1 MDLERIRNFG
11 VAAHIDAG
19 KTTVSERMLF
29 HSGVE
34 RRAGAVDEGTATM
47 DWMAEERERGITITS
62 AATRLPWRDHD
73 LNLIDTPGHVD
84 FTVEVERCMRVLDG
98 AVLVLDAVVGV
109 QAQSETVW
117 RQMVRHRVPA
127 IAFVNKLDRPG
138 ADYPAAVETLRTRLD
153 APGICVQYPIVESG
167 DLTRIVDLLSLQV
180 YAFPQLDDGLG
191 RDLVVEEEP
200 TDIPDEALVLRSE
213 LLDALADDDEEIMTC
228 VLEDREPALEHLQ
241 RALRARVLA
250 RTLVPVLCGVALRD
264 VGVRPLPDAVVD
276 YLPSPL
282 DVPPIV
288 GHRPKDLSEVI
299 LPHDPDGPPCALV
312 FKLHTGP
319 HGDLSFAR
327 IYSGTLTPGMS
338 LLNPRTKKRERIARI
353 LRLHADSHQGL
364 DEGLAGDIV
373 AFTGLKSTGTGDT
386 LCSEGKPVLLE
397 SVVFPEPVITRVVE
411 PESGAERDKLRLAL
425 ERLAHEDPSFHAREE
440 ENGQWVVGG
449 MGELHLEVIEHRLQ
463 TEFKLSPRVGQPRVA
478 YREAVVAT
486 VRGCGEVER
495 AIGGKEVYA
504 RVEVEITPESDS
516 VQPRVDFEEGV
527 TIPEKDLPAVREA
540 LLQEAQ
546 VGPRF
551 GYPMASA
558 SIRVL
563 SSATREGKE
572 SDVAYVQAAV
582 SALRQA
588 MPADGVVLEEPLM
601 DFEIQT
607 PAEFSSGIIADLNSR
622 RAELSDVGAEGET
635 RTIRGAVPL
644 AAMFGYSTAVRSLSQ
659 GRAGFSMSPS
669 GFRPVPESELE
680 ARGLVWR

>member
-1 MDLERIRNFG
+1 MDLTAIRNFG

-47 DWMAEERERGITITS
+47 DWMVEERERGITITS

-84 FTVEVERCMRVLDG
+84 FTIEVERCMRVLDG

-127 IAFVNKLDRPG
+127 IAFVNKCDRPG
-138 ADYPAAVETLRTRLD
+138 ADYPAAVETLKTRLE
-153 APGICVQYPIVESG
+153 APGICVQYPIFEEGELV
-167 DLTRIVDLLSLQV
+167 RIVDLLSLKV
-180 YAFPQLDDGLG
+180 FSFPPRDDGLG
-191 RDLVVEEEP
+191 RDLVEEEEP
-200 TDIPDEALVLRSE
+200 EEWPEEALVLRAE
-213 LLDALADDDEEIMTC
+213 LLDALADEDEEIMTRI
-228 VLEDREPALEHLQ
+228 LEEEEPELATLLQ
-241 RALRARVLA
+241 ALRARVLD
-250 RTLVPVLCGVALRD
+250 RTLVPVLCGAALRD
-264 VGVRPLPDAVVD
+264 IGVRPLLDAVVE

-282 DVPPIV
+282 DVPPVV
-288 GHRPKDLSEVI
+288 GHRPKDQAEVT
-299 LPHDPDGPPCALV
+299 LPPDPAGPPCALV
-312 FKLHTGP
+312 FKLHAGP

-327 IYSGTLTPGMS
+327 VYSGTLTPGMA
-338 LLNPRTKKRERIARI
+338 LHNPRTKKRERVARI
-353 LRLHADSHQGL
+353 LRIHADDYQGL
-364 DEGLAGDIV
+364 EEVLAGDIV
-373 AFTGLKSTGTGDT
+373 AFTGLKKTGTGDT
-386 LCSEGKPVLLE
+386 LCSEGKALVLERLL
-397 SVVFPEPVITRVVE
+397 FPEPVITRVIE
-411 PESGAERDKLRLAL
+411 PNSGAERDKLRMAI

-449 MGELHLEVIEHRLQ
+449 MGELHLEVVEHRLQ
-463 TEFKLSPRVGQPRVA
+463 TEFKLSPRVGQPNVA
-478 YREAVVAT
+478 YREAVVA
-486 VRGCGEVER
+486 VGRGRGEVDR
-495 AIGGKEVYA
+495 VLGGKEVYA
-504 RVEVEITPESDS
+504 VVEVEITPEPDS
-516 VQPRVDFEEGV
+516 VKPRVDFEAGV
-527 TIPEKDLPAVREA
+527 TIPEKDLATVEEA

-563 SSATREGKE
+563 SSASREGKE
-572 SDVAYVQAAV
+572 TDIGYVQAAV
-582 SALRQA
+582 AALRQA

-601 DFEIQT
+601 EFEIQT
-607 PAEFSSGIIADLNSR
+607 PAEYASGIIADLNAR
-622 RAELSDVGAEGET
+622 RAELTDVGAEGET
-635 RTIRGAVPL
+635 RAIRGSVPL

-659 GRAGFSMSPS
+659 GRAGFSMTPS

-680 ARGLVWR
+680 ARGLVWH